1 MNLNQHVIVK
11 CSVSAVP
18 CPVFQWIQ
26 VNTNKSLPESSWN
39 STCTTYSDAS
49 STLNHTFEITDL
61 NDYCRIQLVCIA
73 TNPYGRSEQYF
84 TLSLNTS
91 KSCSVVSP
99 SPSITSPG
107 PSITSP
113 GPSITSPGP
122 SITWENYANCSVVSP
137 SAGPS
142 LTWEYYTN
150 SIITTTLA
158 IDASPTDFANN
169 ISTTDNANEIPIIII
184 GTIVGAIIC
193 PSLVV
198 VILIIIAVSFHKHKD
213 K

>member
-1 MNLNQHVIVK
+1 M
-11 CSVSAVP
+11 
-18 CPVFQWIQ
+18 
-26 VNTNKSLPESSWN
+26 NTNKSLPESSWN

-99 SPSITSPG
+99 
-107 PSITSP
+107 

-122 SITWENYANCSVVSP
+122 SITWEN
-137 SAGPS
+137 
-142 LTWEYYTN
+142 YTN

-169 ISTTDNANEIPIIII
+169 ISTTNNANIIII

-193 PSLVV
+193 LALIV

>member
-91 KSCSVVSP
+91 KSCSVVL
-99 SPSITSPG
+99 
-107 PSITSP
+107 P

-142 LTWEYYTN
+142 VTWEDYTN

-158 IDASPTDFANN
+158 IDASPTDFVNN
-169 ISTTDNANEIPIIII
+169 ISTTDNVIPIIII

-193 PSLVV
+193 VV
-198 VILIIIAVSFHKHKD
+198 VILIIIAVCFHKHKD